1 MNDRKYSYKTKLEE
15 RQELER
21 LHRQNLKNRAILEP
35 HKFSFDDFILLL
47 IITIS
52 LFLFDILGSIF

>member
-1 MNDRKYSYKTKLEE
+1 MNEKISYESKREKK
-15 RQELER
+15 QELER
-21 LHRQNLKNRAILEP
+21 LHRQNLKNRAIVEP